1 MDFGLW
7 TLDYDLI
14 LYFGSPKF
22 QNPKSKEVQSTDF
35 VNSTHCVPIWSLY
48 FKAAS
53 HTAAAAIVFLSDPC
67 GLMCYHLDGR
77 PMNKY
82 RVWEACNA
90 LQISWVGAKSSDSA
104 KTIKEEKT
112 SLGTCL
118 KMISEVLQII
128 HWFWLLKSS
137 PREIDRIVSFSF
149 WYFSPWIIISV
160 LW

>member
-1 MDFGLW
+1 MVSNLGP
-7 TLDYDLI
+7 YR
-14 LYFGSPKF
+14 
-22 QNPKSKEVQSTDF
+22 QNEEHCCRSRKLHGVDHGCFAGGRFNIKSEVQSTDF
-35 VNSTHCVPIWSLY
+35 IENTHCIPIWSLY

-137 PREIDRIVSFSF
+137 PQ
-149 WYFSPWIIISV
+149 
-160 LW
+160 